1 MFRTL
6 RTTALTTLCC
16 AVAGT
21 LVGCG
26 ALSEVGSD
34 LESAAQ
40 EVESD
45 LESAAEDVMTDGEL
59 FTGTKMLD
67 VDGGSVNVSCS
78 GTPAD
83 DRPVIV
89 LMAGMGDGLDT
100 LADIQETLSE
110 GDRVCSY
117 DRFGEGESDQP
128 DGPQSIADSGE
139 TLTAVLD
146 DIAGD
151 GPVVLAGH
159 SLGGLIAARY
169 VPDHQDQVQGLVL
182 LDATS
187 PTMLDDITGV
197 IPESATGDGAEVRA
211 QNIAMSEGENPESIV
226 IDSDPEVS
234 SAGDVPTE
242 IIRHGVPY
250 LGEIPEYGDDLERVW
265 GEGQEKWSAVS
276 TSSRL
281 STAEESGHYIH
292 VDQPEIAIE
301 AIQRVTDQAAE

>member
-1 MFRTL
+1 MSRTV
-6 RTTALTTLCC
+6 RATALTALCC
-16 AVAGT
+16 TLAVTGLT
-21 LVGCG
+21 GCG
-26 ALSEVGSD
+26 ALSDVRSGLQEAQTD
-34 LESAAQ
+34 LET
-40 EVESD
+40 
-45 LESAAEDVMTDGEL
+45 AAEEVMTEGEL
-59 FTGTKMLD
+59 FTGTKMLA

-78 GTPAD
+78 GAPAD

-100 LADIQETLSE
+100 LADLQETLSE
-110 GDRVCSY
+110 TDRVCSY

-128 DGPQSIADSGE
+128 AGPQSIADIGE

-146 DIAGD
+146 DVAGD

-169 VPDHQDQVQGLVL
+169 APDHTDRVRGLVL

-197 IPESATGDGAEVRA
+197 IPESATGAGAEVRA
-211 QNIAMSEGENPESIV
+211 QNIAVFEGENPESIL
-226 IDSDPEVS
+226 IESDAVR
-234 SAGDVPTE
+234 SAGDIPTE
-242 IIRHGVPY
+242 IIQHGVQY

-265 GEGQEKWSAVS
+265 TEGQEKWAEVS

-281 STAEESGHYIH
+281 STADESGHYIH
-292 VDQPEIAIE
+292 VDQPGIAVE
-301 AIQRVTDQAAE
+301 AIQRVTDQAAA